1 MESQPAPIVY
11 IPNKQDSFLR
21 KRHTTTAA
29 FAVGILL
36 FLLPFAQLKCGGMT
50 LAENSGIGIA
60 LGTEWKITMVG
71 SSSDLLKDKSKIGK
85 NDKGNP
91 LKGGDPNI
99 FAIVALVTAAIGL
112 AFGLSNQKYRA
123 MMGLCTGIL
132 AAIMLI
138 AVMVQF
144 KMAMSSALSNDN
156 SETLKDIEMGA
167 VLKLQF
173 TVWYF
178 LSLAS
183 FAAAA
188 FFNYKHHQQELE
200 EAIGKVVDFEFQKRT
215 IE

>member
-1 MESQPAPIVY
+1 METQQAPIVF

-21 KRHTTTAA
+21 KRHTTTIA

-36 FLLPFAQLKCGGMT
+36 FLLPFVQLKCGGMT

-60 LGTEWKITMVG
+60 LGTEWNIAMIG
-71 SSSDLLKDKSKIGK
+71 STSDLLKEKSKTGK
-85 NDKGNP
+85 NDKDNP

-144 KMAMSSALSNDN
+144 KMAMSSALSNDK
-156 SETLKDIEMGA
+156 SETLKDVNMGA

-173 TVWYF
+173 TAWYF

-188 FFNYKHHQQELE
+188 FFSYKHHQQELE
-200 EAIGKVVDFEFQKRT
+200 EAIGKVVDFEFQKIR
-215 IE
+215 

>member
-1 MESQPAPIVY
+1 MESQQAPIVY
-11 IPNKQDSFLR
+11 IPNKQDSFLK
-21 KRHTTTAA
+21 KRHTTTIA

-36 FLLPFAQLKCGGMT
+36 FLLPFVQLRCGGMT

-60 LGTEWKITMVG
+60 LGKEWKIAMVG
-71 SSSDLLKDKSKIGK
+71 SSDLLKDKSKIGK
-85 NDKGNP
+85 NDKDNP
-91 LKGGDPNI
+91 LKGSDPNI
-99 FAIVALVTAAIGL
+99 FATVALVTAAIGL

-144 KMAMSSALSNDN
+144 KMAMSSALSNDK
-156 SETLKDIEMGA
+156 SDALKDIEMGA

-188 FFNYKHHQQELE
+188 FFSYKHHQQELE
-200 EAIGKVVDFEFQKRT
+200 DAIGRVVDFEFQQRT
-215 IE
+215 QP

>member
-1 MESQPAPIVY
+1 METQQAPIVF
-11 IPNKQDSFLR
+11 IPHKQDSFLR
-21 KRHTTTAA
+21 KRHTTTIA

-60 LGTEWKITMVG
+60 LGTEWNIAMVG
-71 SSSDLLKDKSKIGK
+71 SSSDLLKDKSKTGK
-85 NDKGNP
+85 NDKDNP

-132 AAIMLI
+132 AAIMLV

-144 KMAMSSALSNDN
+144 KMAMSSAISNDK
-156 SETLKDIEMGA
+156 SETLKDVNMGA

-173 TVWYF
+173 TIWYF

-188 FFNYKHHQQELE
+188 FFSYKHHQQELE
-200 EAIGKVVDFEFQKRT
+200 EAIGKVVDFEFQERRQP
-215 IE
+215 